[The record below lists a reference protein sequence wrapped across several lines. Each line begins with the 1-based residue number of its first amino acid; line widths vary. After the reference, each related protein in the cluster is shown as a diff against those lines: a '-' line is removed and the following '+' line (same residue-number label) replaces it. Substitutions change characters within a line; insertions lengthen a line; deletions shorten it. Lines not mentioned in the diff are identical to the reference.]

1 MVACKYPQVRK
12 WETGRCKTPCRA
24 DQAIN
29 PDTGRCVTK
38 TYLKALHIRG
48 DLGTSDYRSAL
59 RDDGI
64 TRRDGRSR
72 RSGGPV
78 RRLTNQ
84 RRTNDD
90 QFGLNKLGDFD
101 YSDFEYKERA
111 ITPYRARK
119 TRGYYGSDNERDLR
133 DLLVA
138 DPDCYP
144 RKLNLLTGRC
154 KTPCPPGYA
163 MSPKTQRCVTIEY
176 LLSQDLDY
184 YIEDG
189 DDWMA
194 ESIKWYPSTVQTLA
208 NHTDADLKKLINES
222 RLTVSDLKV
231 MSGIESVMTGHAVM
245 LVGNYRHGQRKACEE
260 SLVRSLVTSKVAQ
273 CGLRNVEHFTGS
285 EDDGQLL
292 VNHKIDN
299 AGEDYTFVF
308 SRKVFGSDVLRQILG
323 MVYGRTITA
332 KFAII
337 ESHGVWRI
345 ICPRGLSFLPQVP
358 TQDDMNA
365 QGGRKKLAEELDKYF
380 KNKISIS
387 YHPFDAQ
394 TRY

>member
-1 MVACKYPQVRK
+1 MVACKYPQVRN
-12 WETGRCKTPCRA
+12 WETGRCKAPCRA

-29 PDTGRCVTK
+29 PNTGRCVTK
-38 TYLKALHIRG
+38 TYLEALHIRG
-48 DLGTSDYRSAL
+48 DLGTSDYRAAL

-78 RRLTNQ
+78 RRPRRLTN
-84 RRTNDD
+84 RD
-90 QFGLNKLGDFD
+90 QFGFNKLGDFD
-101 YSDFEYKERA
+101 YSDFEYKA
-111 ITPYRARK
+111 VTPYRAR
-119 TRGYYGSDNERDLR
+119 GYSDNERDLR
-133 DLLVA
+133 DLLVD

-176 LLSQDLDY
+176 LLSQNPDF

-208 NHTDADLKKLINES
+208 NHTDANLKKLVNDS

-231 MSGIESVMTGHAVM
+231 MSGIEAVMTGHGVM

-273 CGLRNVEHFTGS
+273 CGLRNVEHFTGL
-285 EDDGQLL
+285 EEDGQLL
-292 VNHKIDN
+292 VNHKIRN
-299 AGEDYTFVF
+299 AGEDYTFIF
-308 SRKVFGSDVLRQILG
+308 SRKVFGSDGLQQILE
-323 MVYGRTITA
+323 MVYGQTITA

-345 ICPRGLSFLPQVP
+345 ICPTGLSLLPQVP
-358 TQDDMNA
+358 TQDEMNA
-365 QGGRKKLAEELDKYF
+365 QGGRKKLAEELDKYY